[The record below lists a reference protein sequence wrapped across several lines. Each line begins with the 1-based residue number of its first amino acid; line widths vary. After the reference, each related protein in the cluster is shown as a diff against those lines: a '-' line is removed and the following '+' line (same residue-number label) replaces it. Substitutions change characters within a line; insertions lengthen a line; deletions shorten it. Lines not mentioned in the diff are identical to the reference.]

1 LYTSLKA
8 GNDDVKRLITLM
20 TKQSGHTLARSP
32 TGFADEGFE
41 DGELLWRML
50 NGDEEAFD
58 ALYERWERIVYQF
71 ALRMSGSVALAED
84 VTQDVFMALIRSGR
98 HFDPAQGTLAGY
110 LLGMTRNRVLT
121 LLKREQP
128 FVPLAEDGEEEE
140 TSLAKKIT
148 AHTDPSI
155 ELARA
160 ERVKAVRQ
168 AILSLPWNYREVV
181 VLCSLEE
188 MSYEEAAG
196 VIGCPV
202 GTVRSRLNR
211 ARALLADKLKMAGG
225 ENGAT
230 IFIS

>member
-1 LYTSLKA
+1 
-8 GNDDVKRLITLM
+8 M
-20 TKQSGHTLARSP
+20 TKQSGHTLARSL

-41 DGELLWRML
+41 DEKLLWRML
-50 NGDEEAFD
+50 NGEEEAFD
-58 ALYERWERIVYQF
+58 ALYDRWERVVYQF
-71 ALRMSGSVALAED
+71 ALRMSGSGALAED

-98 HFDPAQGTLAGY
+98 HFDPARGTLTSY

-121 LLKREQP
+121 LLKRERS
-128 FVPLAEDGEEEE
+128 FVPLTEGDGEEEI
-140 TSLAKKIT
+140 SLAEKMT
-148 AHTDPSI
+148 AQTDPSV

-181 VLCSLEE
+181 VLCNMEE

-211 ARALLADKLKMAGG
+211 ARALLADKLKIARG
-225 ENGAT
+225 ENERTA
-230 IFIS
+230 FIS